1 MDFWKSPAN
10 LNPFRKMRAG
20 ALPKYA
26 LFYLKLSFRSW
37 LRFTNTKG
45 TDLIY
50 KTALSLSLLLC
61 FSVSTAFGACIAVS
75 GSSCYRPGGTNPLYF
90 DDVGLVYYR
99 NATCS
104 QSCTCHDA
112 QAVCAGCPYQVSG
125 ACYSNT
131 TCATACTPV
140 PEFPIRWLIYFG
152 FVATCY
158 FIFRNRTYRRMR

>member
-1 MDFWKSPAN
+1 MDFWKSSAN

-37 LRFTNTKG
+37 LRFTNTVG

-75 GSSCYRPGGTNPLYF
+75 GSSCYRPGGTNPLTSITWDSFTTETQLAARVVPATTPKQYAPA
-90 DDVGLVYYR
+90 VLTKYR
-99 NATCS
+99 VRVT
-104 QSCTCHDA
+104 QI
-112 QAVCAGCPYQVSG
+112 P
-125 ACYSNT
+125 
-131 TCATACTPV
+131 PV
-140 PEFPIRWLIYFG
+140 PRLALLCQNSRFG
-152 FVATCY
+152 GLSILGLSRLATL
-158 FIFRNRTYRRMR
+158 FSVIELTD